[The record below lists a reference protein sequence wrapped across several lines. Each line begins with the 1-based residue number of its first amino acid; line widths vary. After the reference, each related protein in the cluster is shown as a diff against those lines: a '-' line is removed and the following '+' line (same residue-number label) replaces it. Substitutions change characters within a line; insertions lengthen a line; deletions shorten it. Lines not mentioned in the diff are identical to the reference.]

1 MNAFANLLPR
11 IRGFLSAGIGLLLL
25 LSIAGCGHQAASQ
38 PWGLTN
44 ITGHMPPLQ
53 FTLTRDD
60 GQTVNQSAYLGKVTL
75 LYFGYTHCP
84 DVCPLTLADL
94 SKALKQLGPRADQV
108 RVLFVSVDPARDT
121 PAVLKTYVTAFSPWI
136 VGLTGSQAQL
146 TALTKRYRVAYR
158 LGQPDASG
166 NYVVYHSAAVFIF
179 DKRGQVRLVA
189 SYTDKPNVIANDLK
203 RLLQE

>member
-1 MNAFANLLPR
+1 MKIFTNSLPR
-11 IRGFLSAGIGLLLL
+11 IRGFLSVGIGLLLV
-25 LSIAGCGHQAASQ
+25 LSVAGCGHQAASQ

-60 GQTVNQSAYLGKVTL
+60 GQVINQDAYRGKLVL

-94 SKALKQLGPRADQV
+94 SKALKQLSPQADQV
-108 RVLFVSVDPARDT
+108 RILFVSVDPTRDT

-136 VGLTGSQAQL
+136 VGLTGTQTQL

-158 LGQPDASG
+158 LDKPDASG
-166 NYVVYHSAAVFIF
+166 NYLVYHSSAIFIF
-179 DKRGQVRLVA
+179 DKSGRARLLT
-189 SYTDKPNVIANDLK
+189 SYTDKPEIIAHDLA
-203 RLLQE
+203 RLLRE

>member
-1 MNAFANLLPR
+1 MNTFANLLPR
-11 IRGFLSAGIGLLLL
+11 TRRFLSAGIGLLLV
-25 LSIAGCGHQAASQ
+25 LSIAGCGHQAATK

-60 GQTVNQSAYLGKVTL
+60 GQTVTQNTYRGKLTL

-94 SKALKQLGPRADQV
+94 SKALKQLGPQADQA

-121 PAVLKTYVTAFSPWI
+121 PAVLKNYVTAFSPWI

-158 LGQPDASG
+158 LGKPNASG
-166 NYVVYHSAAVFIF
+166 NYVVYHSAAIFIF
-179 DKRGQVRLVA
+179 DKQGRARLLA
-189 SYTDKPNVIANDLK
+189 SYTDKPALIAHDLK